1 MLSYIIAGAL
11 LALIYIAIKE
21 KDKIKSVDDIESEL
35 NMPIYGV
42 LSAKRHLRI
51 YILNWNRR
59 SHPRRRLYQTTDK
72 KLEPQNPGPEKEP
85 GRGKGY
91 YPYRGPKSP
100 KEP

>member
-42 LSAKRHLRI
+42 LSARKHLSDI
-51 YILNWNRR
+51 YL
-59 SHPRRRLYQTTDK
+59 T
-72 KLEPQNPGPEKEP
+72 LE
-85 GRGKGY
+85 
-91 YPYRGPKSP
+91 
-100 KEP
+100 